1 MFNPSLLPCFIGT
14 AAIVSFAPAVQ
25 AQAINPMQVA
35 ALAKA
40 TVVRIEPTIASP
52 GSGVI
57 IGRYREGNSYVYVV
71 LTARHVVEHSDD
83 EYYIIT
89 PQPYNQTSSS
99 KQPRQKI
106 MVSESSIERL
116 KDADLAIVRFKSDR
130 LYAVAPLGNSDFV
143 TEGSG
148 VYISGFP
155 NPGAT
160 IRRRVFQF
168 TASLVSSRLDL
179 AEDIVEGEEIEPIE
193 GGYAIV
199 YTNITRAGMSGGPVF
214 DVAGRV
220 VGIHGLG
227 DGDRIAGTDN
237 STSQTETGSVT
248 NFVKSGFNLG
258 IPIHTFI
265 QQMPEYQKFGIA
277 YQPHAPGSLNNDSL
291 ALFQG
296 SQQHPGKMMNLVE
309 QESMD
314 NDLFDDQT
322 SNTYSSNPSS
332 NSYSS
337 PSNYPNNSNPTQPPY
352 SQPSNTDSRPFFEI
366 CKPRLS
372 LMISNLI
379 NYLS

>member
-1 MFNPSLLPCFIGT
+1 MFNPSLLPSLITT
-14 AAIVSFAPAVQ
+14 AAIISIAPVVQ
-25 AQAINPMQVA
+25 AQALQPMQVA

-71 LTARHVVEHSDD
+71 LTARHVVEFSDD

-89 PQPYNQTSSS
+89 PKPVNQAGGN
-99 KQPRQKI
+99 QQRRQKI
-106 MVSESSIERL
+106 MVSQSSIERL
-116 KDADLAIVRFKSDR
+116 PDVDLAIVRFKSDR
-130 LYAVAPLGNSDFV
+130 LYTTAPLGNSDFI

-155 NPGAT
+155 NPGET

-179 AEDIVEGEEIEPIE
+179 EEDAIEGEEIEPIE

-220 VGIHGLG
+220 IGIHGLG
-227 DGDRIAGTDN
+227 DGDRIAGTDDISN
-237 STSQTETGSVT
+237 NNETGSVT

-258 IPIHTFI
+258 IPIHTFLR
-265 QQMPEYQKFGIA
+265 QVPQYRQFGIA
-277 YQPHAPGSLNNDSL
+277 YQPNTPGSLQNDSL

-296 SQQHPGKMMNLVE
+296 EPSKMMNLVE

-322 SNTYSSNPSS
+322 ANT
-332 NSYSS
+332 YSS
-337 PSNYPNNSNPTQPPY
+337 PSNYPNNSYPSQPPY
-352 SQPSNTDSRPFFEI
+352 SKPNNTDSKPFF
-366 CKPRLS
+366 
-372 LMISNLI
+372 
-379 NYLS
+379 